1 MTSRMSAS
9 NTTPH
14 SHGLWRIQHAGAVTC
29 IGTSAWQSAAS
40 WAGMQKRMRKLVVA
54 AVSPHPVTIAPCPEI
69 TEGAQDTPRL
79 AKLLGAALA
88 DLVADLQARPANDT
102 VALPRRILLAV
113 PQRLSADDATA
124 LWRQT
129 LAALERWAGPQ
140 ASAPLIDIPCTPV
153 FGGHGAG
160 YAALQSLGTPTS
172 AHDHAL
178 LLAVDSLLDETT
190 LVQAHARS
198 ALLTDSRPHGRISG
212 EAAAALLLRA
222 AADTYY
228 RDDRHLVL
236 HAPALARGAGPH
248 RLPQQQ
254 ADAAPLAQV
263 LRGALDGA
271 GWKEEHVGCAVS
283 DFDGSD
289 WRAAIQIMARARLDG
304 SFQPDTWEP
313 AAMTGQ
319 VGAATGPLHW
329 ALAAQR
335 LRHDARPPNSILS
348 WALDEGE
355 EVAAVALERT
365 IRIRS
370 TRNAY
375 PIHSGN
381 GAATQTFSARFLQ
394 SKES

>member
-1 MTSRMSAS
+1 MASS
-9 NTTPH
+9 NTPP
-14 SHGLWRIQHAGAVTC
+14 SSPCLWRIQHAGAVTC

-40 WAGMQKRMRKLVVA
+40 WVGMQKRMRKLVVA

-69 TEGAQDTPRL
+69 TEGEQQTARL

-88 DLVADLQARPANDT
+88 DLIADVQSRPADAP
-102 VALPRRILLAV
+102 VALPRRIVLALPMRV
-113 PQRLSADDATA
+113 SGDEAAA

-129 LAALERWAGPQ
+129 LAALERWAGPK
-140 ASAPLIDIPCTPV
+140 ASAPLISIPLTPV

-160 YAALQSLGTPTS
+160 YDALQTLGRPT
-172 AHDHAL
+172 AADDHAL
-178 LLAVDSLLDETT
+178 LLAVDSLLDEAT
-190 LVQAHARS
+190 LVQAHAQ
-198 ALLTDSRPHGRISG
+198 AGLLTDSRPQGCIAG
-212 EAAAALLLRA
+212 EAAAALLLQA
-222 AADTYY
+222 APDTTY

-236 HAPALARGAGPH
+236 HVPSLARGAGPH
-248 RLPQQQ
+248 RLPHQR
-254 ADAAPLAQV
+254 ADAAPLAEV

-289 WRAAIQIMARARLDG
+289 WRAAIQVMARARLDG

-365 IRIRS
+365 IRPLR
-370 TRNAY
+370 TGPTGKAHTLN
-375 PIHSGN
+375 SGN
-381 GAATQTFSARFLQ
+381 GAATLTYSARFLQ